1 MESYDLT
8 ITKASE
14 LLEKGEL
21 TSVDLTQSIL
31 DRINSVDDRVKA
43 FIKVM
48 SDEAL
53 KSAKKSDERRAQGKS
68 LGRLDGVVMSIKD
81 LLCTK
86 GVETTAASN
95 ILKGFVPCY
104 DGTVVKKL
112 KDAGVVIIGK
122 TNLDAFAHGSSTE
135 NSDFFTTRNP
145 WDLDRVPGGS
155 SGGSAASVAAGECL
169 GSIGTDTGGSIRQPA
184 SLCSVVGLKPTY
196 GRVSRYGVISMA
208 SSLDV
213 VGPIGKSAED
223 VALILQVI
231 AGKDPLDATTLDA
244 EVPKYFEN
252 LAQSVKG
259 IKIGVPKEYFGS
271 GMEADVEDV
280 VKKSIETLKDLGGEI
295 VEISLPHTDYALSTY
310 YILQPAE
317 VSSNL
322 SRYDGVK
329 YGYSA
334 LKENKNLTLDDVY
347 TRSRGTGFGS
357 EAKRRIMLGTYVLS
371 AGYYDA
377 YYKKALQLRTLVK
390 QDFDDAFK
398 DVDVILT
405 PVSPTPA
412 FKVGEKADDPVQM
425 YLSDI
430 YTVPINPA
438 GVPAISVPAGFVTR
452 DNKDLPVGI
461 QLIGP
466 MLGEQKILDVA
477 NVFEKEIKISQRKPE
492 LK

>member
-1 MESYDLT
+1 MENYDLT
-8 ITKASE
+8 ITEVSK

-21 TSVDLTQSIL
+21 SSVDLTQSVL
-31 DRINSVDDRVKA
+31 NRINSVDDRVKA
-43 FIKVM
+43 FIKVLP
-48 SDEAL
+48 DEAL
-53 KSAKKSDERRAQGKS
+53 ESAKKSDERRAQGKS

-104 DGTVVKKL
+104 DATVVKKL
-112 KDAGVVIIGK
+112 KEAGVVIIGK

-155 SGGSAASVAAGECL
+155 SGGSAASVASGECL

-213 VGPIGKSAED
+213 VGPIAKSVED
-223 VALILQVI
+223 AALILETI

-252 LAQSVKG
+252 LAKSIKG
-259 IKIGVPKEYFGS
+259 IKIGVPKEYFAS
-271 GMEADVEDV
+271 GMETDVEDI
-280 VKKSIETLKDLGGEI
+280 VKKSIETIKSLGGEI
-295 VEISLPHTDYALSTY
+295 IEISLPHTDYALSTY

-334 LKENKNLTLDDVY
+334 LNDDKNLSLDDVY
-347 TRSRGTGFGS
+347 THSRGTGFGS

-390 QDFDDAFK
+390 QDFEDAFE

-466 MLGEQKILDVA
+466 MLREQKILDVA
-477 NVFEKEIKISQRKPE
+477 NVFEKEVKISQRKPE
-492 LK
+492 L